1 MALPSPQ
8 GLLDAFMWQRGHSKA
23 GMGDAEPGHF
33 LGEYN
38 PCSFYCLSFSSRLGA
53 AAGTFKACSCN
64 QLVYLTHWQPSG
76 SEHTGICN
84 SDFTDKAIRKG
95 I

>member
-8 GLLDAFMWQRGHSKA
+8 GLVDAFMWQRGHSKA

-38 PCSFYCLSFSSRLGA
+38 PCSFYCLSFSSRLG
-53 AAGTFKACSCN
+53 
-64 QLVYLTHWQPSG
+64 
-76 SEHTGICN
+76 
-84 SDFTDKAIRKG
+84 
-95 I
+95 